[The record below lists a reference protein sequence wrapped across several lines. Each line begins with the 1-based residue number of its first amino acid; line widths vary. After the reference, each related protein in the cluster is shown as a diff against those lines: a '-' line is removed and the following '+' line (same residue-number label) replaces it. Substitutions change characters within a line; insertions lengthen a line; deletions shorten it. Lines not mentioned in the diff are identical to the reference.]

1 MTRGFGLEADYI
13 TDHCSHKKSRCFKIT
28 FVVLLFVFLS
38 SRILFSETETILANK
53 NEYGGKTVQYD
64 YEKGDRYSSQLV
76 SSVYYFDSEGKPQ
89 RVIHNFNQAQ
99 SQLSGFASQ
108 EERLDNGSVLSYK
121 LVLNTKQRTEQGFDY
136 IIEYIGAKDDIV
148 RKQFVKG
155 KYSVTEEPGAYT
167 DMFPFYALDVLAKY
181 LEEDDT
187 DEIRQN
193 KNVYKFSATFSR
205 GRSFVTFSSGTKNIS
220 GKEKE
225 AIEKYMDTYYEQ
237 SQAGIFVKKI
247 EVEYNKQTFI
257 AFVPEILLHSVK
269 KNKTALISYAVFS
282 YNNDMYLLLTDI
294 KDLD

>member
-1 MTRGFGLEADYI
+1 MIKGFSRKADCTLSFLTAKWLKCLKFAI
-13 TDHCSHKKSRCFKIT
+13 LT
-28 FVVLLFVFLS
+28 LLFACPFK
-38 SRILFSETETILANK
+38 LFSETETILANK

-76 SSVYYFDSEGKPQ
+76 SSVYYFDSSGKPQ

-136 IIEYIGAKDDIV
+136 IIEYVGAKDTII

-155 KYSVTEEPGAYT
+155 KFSVTEEPGAYT
-167 DMFPFYALDVLAKY
+167 DAFPFYAPDVLARY

-187 DEIRQN
+187 DEIIQN
-193 KNVYKFSATFSR
+193 KDVYKFSSTFSR
-205 GRSFVTFSSGTKNIS
+205 ARSFITFSSGTKNIS
-220 GKEKE
+220 GKEKD

-237 SQAGIFVKKI
+237 TQAGIFVKKI
-247 EVEYNKQTFI
+247 EIEYNKQKFI

-269 KNKTALISYAVFS
+269 KNKNALISYAVFS
-282 YNNDMYLLLTDI
+282 YNHEMYLLLTDI